1 MMTLF
6 RLNRIAI
13 LGLVLV
19 TIAGVAT
26 YKIKT
31 DVIDLEQQLR
41 QIKAEINDEKDRITV
56 LDADWSYLTRPARI
70 QQLSK
75 EMLAFAP
82 VDPQRILSLDM
93 LDDDTITT
101 GARQTAQLSLYKID
115 EIEGAE

>member
-1 MMTLF
+1 MTLF
-6 RLNRIAI
+6 KINRIAI
-13 LGLVLV
+13 LSLVLV

-41 QIKAEINDEKDRITV
+41 QIKAEINDEQDRITV

-82 VDPQRILSLDM
+82 IDPQRILTLDM
-93 LDDDTITT
+93 LGEDS
-101 GARQTAQLSLYKID
+101 GKSGQQTAQLSFYKI
-115 EIEGAE
+115 EKSEGAE